1 MIDVYNNAGTESYGC
16 FKHLKAAKPT
26 LERLGETGVQ
36 SVTVS
41 SFRGRNLM
49 RVYRVLINEGCRII
63 KMPTLPPSP
72 TPAA

>member
-16 FKHLKAAKPT
+16 FKQAAKPT
-26 LERLGETGVQ
+26 LKRLGEAGVQ

-41 SFRGRNLM
+41 SFRGRNLI
-49 RVYRVLINEGCRII
+49 RVYRVLTGEGCRII
-63 KMPTLPPSP
+63 KMPPMP

>member
-26 LERLGETGVQ
+26 LKRLGEAGVQ

-41 SFRGRNLM
+41 SFSWAQPHTGISCTHGRG
-49 RVYRVLINEGCRII
+49 
-63 KMPTLPPSP
+63 LPYHQNA
-72 TPAA
+72 TDADTGGIA